1 MDAGST
7 TRSRARRRRATRRR
21 VTTFGVV
28 VIVLVLGAGVA
39 LTSCSGGGGS
49 DASTTTTAAP
59 RTSVDLPLGDV
70 SSDSAGGPVTVS
82 ADQTQH
88 VLDALLTYVKGAM
101 VQPLRSGKPATADF
115 AALFDP
121 TTLASATTT
130 DRGILLDEGLPK
142 VTGDLTVNAQPVA
155 MVGLGEQGGALTLI
169 TVALVVDATGTT
181 KIKGAPL
188 HVTRTANFT
197 LQPDPSGTW
206 KITAY
211 QVAVARDG
219 ADLSPTTTATAAP
232 TTGAAK

>member
-1 MDAGST
+1 MDPGST
-7 TRSRARRRRATRRR
+7 TRSRARRRRTRRR
-21 VTTFGVV
+21 VATLGVV
-28 VIVLVLGAGVA
+28 VVVVVLGAGVA
-39 LTSCSGGGGS
+39 LASCSGGGGA
-49 DASTTTTAAP
+49 DASKTTTTAAP
-59 RTSVDLPLGDV
+59 KTTVDIPLGDV
-70 SSDSAGGPVTVS
+70 SSDSAGGTVTVA
-82 ADQTQH
+82 ADQSQH

-115 AALFDP
+115 GAVFDP

-130 DRGILLDEGLPK
+130 DRGVLLDEGLPE
-142 VTGDLTVNAQPVA
+142 VTGDLTVKAQPVA
-155 MVGLGEQGGALTLI
+155 MVGLGDQGGALTLI
-169 TVALVVDATGTT
+169 TAALAVDATGTT

-211 QVAVARDG
+211 QVAVTRDG
-219 ADLSPTTTATAAP
+219 ANLSTTTTATVAP